1 MDMPIPASASVIR
14 SMLQHPHI
22 LSVYTQDMHYAVNA
36 DIADFNADASKM
48 ILELDYTG
56 ADFEQH
62 LTGGILSLD
71 LEMPASIENG
81 ERETYSL
88 SDISAKLFK
97 TDNMLYR
104 LECQL
109 PDSVFVAD
117 SRGGVRIP
125 FVLGMQ
131 SRVRLEIFPHALS
144 VTGKLRNISTGGCMV
159 EIDLVESIALEV
171 GQDIPDITL
180 EFPNGKTFSAA
191 ANIRH
196 VRAVGQNGYAAIG
209 VQFVDLSQAQTE
221 SLFYYVN
228 ESEREAAHRVGMEG
242 SMVYP
247 SPLFILGSKEKQ
259 LQQREMQE
267 REKRAR
273 QPPMERGVMEVA
285 NRLQIGLM
293 HLKNRNIFPSGIFYD
308 CADTLLYLVKQDRK
322 AFLCALSSLRDE
334 PDWVRHALQV
344 AGKLADMMLLR
355 DPHDPTLREALL
367 GTILHTMGKPL
378 LISPQL
384 PSLKMNMTPVHK
396 AILRQHVAEM
406 RQKLAS
412 LGWVAGP
419 VCADILENAN
429 ERLDGRGYPDGKKG
443 KQLSATLRLL
453 SIIKVINK
461 LTNSRNGNPPR
472 SPFQAYRR
480 IYEASAAYDKDI
492 LLEYVQIY
500 GFYPIGSLVKY
511 SSGFLGWVMD
521 IDTKGKPSEV
531 HLVKNLRFPETNISS
546 VVSRSDLAQVGRPV
560 EIVDPAEYGMK
571 VIRL

>member
-1 MDMPIPASASVIR
+1 
-14 SMLQHPHI
+14 
-22 LSVYTQDMHYAVNA
+22 
-36 DIADFNADASKM
+36 
-48 ILELDYTG
+48 
-56 ADFEQH
+56 
-62 LTGGILSLD
+62 
-71 LEMPASIENG
+71 
-81 ERETYSL
+81 
-88 SDISAKLFK
+88 
-97 TDNMLYR
+97 
-104 LECQL
+104 
-109 PDSVFVAD
+109 
-117 SRGGVRIP
+117 
-125 FVLGMQ
+125 
-131 SRVRLEIFPHALS
+131 
-144 VTGKLRNISTGGCMV
+144 
-159 EIDLVESIALEV
+159 
-171 GQDIPDITL
+171 
-180 EFPNGKTFSAA
+180 
-191 ANIRH
+191 
-196 VRAVGQNGYAAIG
+196 
-209 VQFVDLSQAQTE
+209 
-221 SLFYYVN
+221 
-228 ESEREAAHRVGMEG
+228 
-242 SMVYP
+242 MVYP

-419 VCADILENAN
+419 VCAEILENAN

-453 SIIKVINK
+453 SVIKVINK

-521 IDTKGKPSEV
+521 IDKKGKPSEV